1 MFSSDDEIKARVQ
14 ARYERTTALIRTM
27 AETFQD
33 LWDFADNRAAVRTGD
48 GAVYAVSEITEA
60 LRDLND
66 QIWITFSLLDADAG
80 DIPSFEQL
88 AGPVGTCVVR
98 SRAIATVTLR
108 YDQITTLLLDEDEP
122 DDADAEADDAD
133 AA

>member
-1 MFSSDDEIKARVQ
+1 MFSSDDEQKARLQ
-14 ARYERTTALIRTM
+14 ARYERTSGLMRAM

-33 LWDFADNRAAVRTGD
+33 LWDFADNRAAVRTQD

-66 QIWITFSLLDADAG
+66 LIWITFSLLDADEG

-88 AGPVGTCVVR
+88 AGPVGTLIVR
-98 SRAIATVTLR
+98 SREIATVTLR
-108 YDQITTLLLDEDEP
+108 YDQITTLLLDEQEPEDE
-122 DDADAEADDAD
+122 DDADAD
-133 AA
+133 AAA